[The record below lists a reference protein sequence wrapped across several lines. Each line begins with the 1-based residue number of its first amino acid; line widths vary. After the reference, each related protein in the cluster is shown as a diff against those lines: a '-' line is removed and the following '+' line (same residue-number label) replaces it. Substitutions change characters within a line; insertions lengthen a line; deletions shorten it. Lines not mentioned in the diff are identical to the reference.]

1 MSETE
6 KSERPR
12 LVSRA
17 LRSLGALQMLAELLE
32 IDDLETSC
40 SDLPGE
46 IGLTVSDLLSE
57 LVDRFT
63 ERGEVKKK

>member
-12 LVSRA
+12 LISKA
-17 LRSLGALQMLAELLE
+17 LQSLGALQMLAELLE
-32 IDDLETSC
+32 IDNFETSC
-40 SDLPGE
+40 ADMSGE

-57 LVDRFT
+57 LVIRFT
-63 ERGEVKKK
+63 G